1 MPPTTNGYWD
11 NRSFHNYADYAL
23 QPAFRAALAALRTAA
38 AREPCAIM
46 CAEAVWWRCHRRII
60 TDHVLAAGG
69 AVRHIL
75 GARTES
81 ATLTPAA
88 QVHPDGTVTYPP
100 TTTAPDP

>member
-100 TTTAPDP
+100 PTTVSAP